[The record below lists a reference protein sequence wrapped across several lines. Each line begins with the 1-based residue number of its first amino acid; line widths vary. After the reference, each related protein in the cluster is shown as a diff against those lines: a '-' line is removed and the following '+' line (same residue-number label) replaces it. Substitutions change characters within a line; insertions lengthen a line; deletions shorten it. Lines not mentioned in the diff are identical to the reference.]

1 MHPFLTLLA
10 IILVT
15 VLFVPLGLCAEMTSA
30 EVVQDGLAETA
41 NESKQADSIGVLRAS
56 VMPPGRPHE
65 TCCPELGPQDPLL
78 SLTIQQRD
86 ELFEEFDAEP
96 GIDEVQRWAISHA
109 RLSPVESSAL
119 LRQARLRGV
128 LPTVRLHARYQ
139 NASVTDW
146 DELDVIDGRKLDSDL
161 SLNVWLEWDL
171 AELAAGTDMARALRE
186 SRARLELRHAVV
198 SQVTTD
204 YFDRRLLRAHEKLMT
219 ADQLSD
225 IIERRLRVQELNA
238 TLDGLTG
245 GRWSRALRS
254 DSSERAQQDSDPGL
268 RLPIHPVDRSA
279 YP

>member
-1 MHPFLTLLA
+1 MNPFLTLLSTVL
-10 IILVT
+10 II
-15 VLFVPLGLCAEMTSA
+15 VLFVPVGTYAEASSMNIGSDGPTKVAAESPVVLSASESTS
-30 EVVQDGLAETA
+30 GLA
-41 NESKQADSIGVLRAS
+41 L
-56 VMPPGRPHE
+56 E
-65 TCCPELGPQDPLL
+65 TCCPNVGLQDPLL

-86 ELFEEFDAEP
+86 ELLDEFDAEP
-96 GIDEVQRWAISHA
+96 GIDEVQRWAVSHA
-109 RLSPVESSAL
+109 RLSPAETDAL
-119 LRQARLRGV
+119 LRQARLRGA
-128 LPTVRLHARYQ
+128 LPTVRLHARYK

-146 DELDVIDGRKLDSDL
+146 DELDVVDGRKLDSDL
-161 SLNVWLEWDL
+161 HLNVWLEWDL

-204 YFDRRLLRAHEKLMT
+204 YFDRRLLRAQERL
-219 ADQLSD
+219 AVAEELSD
-225 IIERRLRVQELNA
+225 IVERRLRVQELNA

-268 RLPIHPVDRSA
+268 RLPVHPVDSSA

>member
-1 MHPFLTLLA
+1 MHPFLTLLSTVL
-10 IILVT
+10 IT
-15 VLFVPLGLCAEMTSA
+15 VLFVPVGTYAEASSMNIGSDGPTKVAAESPVVLSASESTS
-30 EVVQDGLAETA
+30 GLA
-41 NESKQADSIGVLRAS
+41 L
-56 VMPPGRPHE
+56 E
-65 TCCPELGPQDPLL
+65 TCCPNVGLQDPLL

-86 ELFEEFDAEP
+86 ELLDEFDAEP
-96 GIDEVQRWAISHA
+96 GIDEVQRWAVSHA
-109 RLSPVESSAL
+109 RLSPAETDAL
-119 LRQARLRGV
+119 LRQARLRGA
-128 LPTVRLHARYQ
+128 LPTVRLHARYK

-146 DELDVIDGRKLDSDL
+146 DELDVVDGRKLDSDL
-161 SLNVWLEWDL
+161 HLNVWLEWDL

-204 YFDRRLLRAHEKLMT
+204 YFDRRLLRAQERL
-219 ADQLSD
+219 AVAEELSD
-225 IIERRLRVQELNA
+225 IVERRLRVQELNA

-268 RLPIHPVDRSA
+268 RLPVHPVDSSA

>member
-1 MHPFLTLLA
+1 MHPFLTLLSTV
-10 IILVT
+10 LLT
-15 VLFVPLGLCAEMTSA
+15 VLFVPAGTYAEASSMNIGSDGPTKVAAESPVVLSASESTS
-30 EVVQDGLAETA
+30 GLA
-41 NESKQADSIGVLRAS
+41 L
-56 VMPPGRPHE
+56 E
-65 TCCPELGPQDPLL
+65 TCCPNVGLQDPLL

-86 ELFEEFDAEP
+86 ELLDEFDAEP
-96 GIDEVQRWAISHA
+96 GIDEVQRWAVSHA
-109 RLSPVESSAL
+109 RLSPAETDAL
-119 LRQARLRGV
+119 LRQARLRGA
-128 LPTVRLHARYQ
+128 LPTVRLHARYK

-146 DELDVIDGRKLDSDL
+146 DELDVVDGRKLDSDL
-161 SLNVWLEWDL
+161 HLNVWLEWDL

-204 YFDRRLLRAHEKLMT
+204 YFDRRLLRAQERL
-219 ADQLSD
+219 AVAEELSD
-225 IIERRLRVQELNA
+225 IVERRLRVQELNA

-268 RLPIHPVDRSA
+268 RLPVHPVDSSA

>member
-1 MHPFLTLLA
+1 MHPFLTLLSTVL
-10 IILVT
+10 IT
-15 VLFVPLGLCAEMTSA
+15 VLFVPAGAYAEASSMKIGSDGPTKVAAESPVVLSASESTS
-30 EVVQDGLAETA
+30 GLA
-41 NESKQADSIGVLRAS
+41 L
-56 VMPPGRPHE
+56 E
-65 TCCPELGPQDPLL
+65 TCCPNVGLQDPLL
-78 SLTIQQRD
+78 SLTVQQRD
-86 ELFEEFDAEP
+86 ELLDDFDAEP

-109 RLSPVESSAL
+109 RLSPAETDAL
-119 LRQARLRGV
+119 LRQARLRGA
-128 LPTVRLHARYQ
+128 LPTVRLHARYK

-146 DELDVIDGRKLDSDL
+146 DELDVVDGRKLDSDL
-161 SLNVWLEWDL
+161 HLNVWLEWDL

-204 YFDRRLLRAHEKLMT
+204 YFDRRLLRAQERLAVAEEL
-219 ADQLSD
+219 AD
-225 IIERRLRVQELNA
+225 IVERRLRVQELNA

-268 RLPIHPVDRSA
+268 RLPVHPVDSSA